1 MTQNVNEAR
10 FARNVE
16 RGFFCNFQPPCSGL
30 ASRTSRALIRFPAQ
44 FAHACVT
51 LSNESSSLFS
61 LQKPKP
67 DFKVEE
73 RPLYLN
79 TKRGEEEEDRKCDY
93 GNTCSVSADVTLI
106 VVYCHHECF
115 MLYLG

>member
-1 MTQNVNEAR
+1 M
-10 FARNVE
+10 
-16 RGFFCNFQPPCSGL
+16 
-30 ASRTSRALIRFPAQ
+30 
-44 FAHACVT
+44 T

-61 LQKPKP
+61 LQKTKP
-67 DFKVEE
+67 DFKVEDRIE
-73 RPLYLN
+73 AIISKHQ
-79 TKRGEEEEDRKCDY
+79 KRGKEEERKCDY